1 MNENLM
7 YRQKNGF
14 DLLSKEERRSMED
27 YCSRYMF
34 FMDRAKTER
43 EAVTETIRIAEEQGF
58 KAFYPGMPVQPGDR
72 IYANNRNKLICFAVI
87 GSEPLDK
94 GCHIT
99 AAHSD
104 SPRLDLKP
112 NPLCEDS
119 EFAYLK
125 THYYG
130 GIKKYQWVTLPL
142 AIHGVVVRK
151 DGTKVDVVLGEADE
165 DPVFCITDLLPH
177 LAQDQMTKT
186 AAKVIEGEA
195 LNLLIGSRPQEDT
208 EKNAVQARM
217 LALLA
222 ERFGIEEEDFLSA
235 ELEIVPAG
243 RARDMG
249 LDRSMILGYGHDD
262 RCCAYPSLRALIDYE
277 GIPQYTLCCVL
288 TDKEEIGS
296 VGASGMGSRYF
307 ENVTAEVLSA
317 AGQYSDLALRRTL
330 ANSRMLSSDVSAAY
344 DPEFAEAFEKKNAA
358 YLGRGVCFNKYTG
371 SRGKSGSSDANA
383 EFMAEV
389 RRIYDDAGVA
399 FQTAELG
406 RVDLGGGGTIAYLCA
421 KYGMN
426 VIDAGLAVLSMHA
439 PWEII
444 SKVDLYEGYRGYC
457 AFLEGARPIE

>member
-1 MNENLM
+1 MERKNAWSAYAGEAQPVEAFAKA
-7 YRQKNGF
+7 YRAFLDAG
-14 DLLSKEERRSMED
+14 
-27 YCSRYMF
+27 
-34 FMDRAKTER
+34 KTER
-43 EAVTETIRIAEEQGF
+43 ECVKVGVEMARATGFRTLSEATEGGRTLEA
-58 KAFYPGMPVQPGDR
+58 GDR
-72 IYANNRNKLICFAVI
+72 IYFNWMNKVLLGYIV
-87 GSEPLDK
+87 GREPMERGMNIL
-94 GCHIT
+94 GAHI
-99 AAHSD
+99 D
-104 SPRLDLKP
+104 SPRIDVKQ
-112 NPLCEDS
+112 NPLYEDTDLS
-119 EFAYLK
+119 YLD

-317 AGQYSDLALRRTL
+317 AEQYSDLALRRTL

-389 RRIYDDAGVA
+389 RRIYDDAGIA